1 MVPGDPGAEGE
12 RPEESR
18 RGRLGRP
25 LGIAGR
31 VLVVLAAAAVLI
43 AAGWGYALVRRTDE
57 GIAERQITAL
67 VPDDA
72 NIVRPDREMAGQP
85 GGGPAGGAADGA
97 ADGADPATGLGEVGG
112 ATADGAAPDAGS
124 PENVLLLGLDTR
136 PAAEASVT
144 GGTSQ
149 SDVIMIAHLSADRS
163 RVDVLSIP
171 RDTRI
176 DAPTCKQWDYA
187 RGALSDHDFPNTY
200 AYWKITNAYAVGGP
214 QCTVRAVQQLTG
226 LQIHR
231 VIVIGF
237 DGFKTIVDAMGGV
250 QMTFP
255 GPVVD
260 GGVTIIDRAGPQ
272 TVNGE
277 QALKL
282 VRARHVAGDPT
293 GDVGRVGRQQQV
305 LTAMLT
311 QAVGSGMLLDPQ
323 RLDRTL
329 QVVVANTAT
338 DNVSVDD
345 LVNLAQSLRGNGSG
359 QVRFHTL
366 PTVADPGSEFLLS
379 ASGDEA
385 IFSALVNDR
394 PYPGD
399 PGS

>member
-1 MVPGDPGAEGE
+1 MVPGDPGVEGE
-12 RPEESR
+12 RPEGSR

-31 VLVVLAAAAVLI
+31 VLVVLAAAVVLI

-85 GGGPAGGAADGA
+85 GVGPADGA
-97 ADGADPATGLGEVGG
+97 APATDPAGEVGG
-112 ATADGAAPDAGS
+112 ATPDGAAPDAGS

-136 PAAEASVT
+136 PPAEASAT

-176 DAPTCKQWDYA
+176 DAPTCRQWDYA
-187 RGALSDHDFPNTY
+187 RGTLSDQYFPNTY
-200 AYWKITNAYAVGGP
+200 SYWKITNAYAVGGP

-250 QMTFP
+250 QMTFS

-260 GGVTIIDRAGPQ
+260 GGVTIIDRAGTQ
-272 TVNGE
+272 TVDGE

-311 QAVGSGMLLDPQ
+311 QAVGSGLLLDPQ

-338 DNVSVDD
+338 DNISVDD

-366 PTVADPGSEFLLS
+366 PTVADPGSEFLLP
-379 ASGDEA
+379 ASGDDA
-385 IFSALVNDR
+385 IFGALVNDR